1 MRWQPFAI
9 AAGLA
14 APPVALAIAVW
25 PSTSAAERAD
35 GATGEPEAEL
45 ALGDSDRGTTNGIG
59 STDYLIV
66 GPGLL
71 RVDVDGPGFDPTLT
85 FVDAESGEQ
94 IDYNDDTNDLNPA
107 LAIELDDGESVLA
120 QVRSLG
126 GPPGGAFT
134 ITVSEFDEEA
144 QQGILDAEIGAVV
157 EQRQA
162 GAGGAPTTIVIGDG

>member
-25 PSTSAAERAD
+25 PSTSAAERTD

-45 ALGDSDRGTTNGIG
+45 ALGDSDRGTTNGVG

-66 GPGLL
+66 GPGFL

-85 FVDAESGEQ
+85 FVDPESGEQ
-94 IDYNDDTNDLNPA
+94 VDYNDDTNGLNPA
-107 LAIELDDGESVLA
+107 LAVELEDGESVLA

-134 ITVSEFDEEA
+134 ITVSELDDGA
-144 QQGILDAEIGAVV
+144 QESVLDAEIGAIE
-157 EQRQA
+157 EQRR
-162 GAGGAPTTIVIGDG
+162 GPAGGVPTTIVIGDG